1 MPSLEGNQQTH
12 PVPIHEIPFL
22 DGVVVFPSAIFPP
35 TRVLWHRSRQGLL
48 SELHTAA
55 PIDLGLIARGSP
67 REQNQREASQRN
79 ASCSDDPVSSRGR
92 SLLRIHLC
100 RTTTHQLN
108 PTQRFA
114 NRAQARVESGPAPGS
129 QELTTGSLA
138 RARDGGG
145 SPWSIQTSPN
155 RERYRLRHPPEQ
167 MEEVVAECP
176 FDEVFPGPEWTVI
189 RGEAGGWSASGG
201 VLSLPTLPGGIWN
214 SEMAQAKNMFVRDIP
229 GWDQKAAP
237 LAAEARVRMMPESWG
252 EQAGIW
258 LYAADDHWVKLVV
271 ERKKDGS
278 TKVCFASRSPDK
290 PAASVANQELPS
302 SASKPGEEG
311 GVSLRIEVSKDRS
324 EVAGLVNCGYCIR
337 LVGKLGISLPSG
349 TRVGVMAHGGDAE
362 DPPRMAAFDQMRLIA
377 IAPDR
382 VQFAGKQEE
391 TPVAAQAAAA
401 AAAAGAAAGDG
412 GEGLVQTPSGWTL
425 SSSMSAE
432 KMAQVMSLIG
442 ETGAAGGGEGSGAAP
457 YVVLGPGGGGE
468 PSPP

>member
-1 MPSLEGNQQTH
+1 
-12 PVPIHEIPFL
+12 
-22 DGVVVFPSAIFPP
+22 
-35 TRVLWHRSRQGLL
+35 
-48 SELHTAA
+48 
-55 PIDLGLIARGSP
+55 
-67 REQNQREASQRN
+67 
-79 ASCSDDPVSSRGR
+79 
-92 SLLRIHLC
+92 
-100 RTTTHQLN
+100 
-108 PTQRFA
+108 
-114 NRAQARVESGPAPGS
+114 
-129 QELTTGSLA
+129 
-138 RARDGGG
+138 
-145 SPWSIQTSPN
+145 
-155 RERYRLRHPPEQ
+155 

-176 FDEVFPGPEWTVI
+176 FGEGFPGPEWTVI

-214 SEMAQAKNMFVRDIP
+214 SEMAQAKNMFLRELP
-229 GWDQKAAP
+229 GWDAKAAP
-237 LAAEARVRMMPESWG
+237 LAAEARVRMEPQSWG

-290 PAASVANQELPS
+290 PAASVANQDLPS

-311 GVSLRIEVSKDRS
+311 GVSLRIEISKDRG

-337 LVGKLGISLPSG
+337 LVGKLGISFPSN

-362 DPPRMAAFDQMRLIA
+362 DPPRMAAIDQLRIIA

-391 TPVAAQAAAA
+391 VP
-401 AAAAGAAAGDG
+401 AAAAGGAALAAVGG
-412 GEGLVQTPSGWTL
+412 GEGLVQTASGWTL
-425 SSSMSAE
+425 SSNMSAE

-442 ETGAAGGGEGSGAAP
+442 ETGSAEGEGVGAAP